1 MAWNTP
7 GSDNGD
13 PGRRPRRPGGFAPN
27 DLLARLKGM
36 VDGSGGPVRWVPLLL
51 GLWLVMTTFVL
62 VSEQQRGVVL
72 RFGQFVRVL
81 GPGPHFKLPWPI
93 ERVTKVNAT
102 QIKTFTETV
111 PVLTSDENIVYVD
124 LNVQYRITD
133 PELYL
138 FGTRDAD
145 EVLREA
151 SLSTVREMVGRSN
164 LDTVL
169 GARNALAVAARTRL
183 QGSLQAYRTGLAVTE
198 LNLPNARPPEE
209 VKPAF
214 DDVNSAQQDKDR
226 VISEARAYA
235 AKVVPEA
242 RGESA
247 RIRATAEGEK
257 LSAIARATG
266 DAQRFS
272 LLVEQYKAA
281 PDVTRKRLWLET
293 VQDVLAE
300 NRTIVGGDSRQLI
313 YVPMG
318 PAQGAANPAVPPLLS
333 PSQPQSAPVLVP
345 DVLPTVTADGGGR
358 GPRSPRAPRGAGEQ
372 R

>member
-13 PGRRPRRPGGFAPN
+13 RESRPRSPRRGFAPN
-27 DLLARLKGM
+27 DLLDRLRGLG
-36 VDGSGGPVRWVPLLL
+36 DGNGPLRWVALAL
-51 GLWLVMTTFVL
+51 GLVL
-62 VSEQQRGVVL
+62 VFSTFTLISEQQRGVVL
-72 RFGQFVRVL
+72 RFGQFAREL
-81 GPGPHFKLPWPI
+81 RPGPHLKMPWPI
-93 ERVTKVNAT
+93 ERVFKVNAT
-102 QIKTFTETV
+102 QIKTFTQTV

-124 LNVQYRITD
+124 INVQYRIAD
-133 PELYL
+133 SQQYL

-145 EVLREA
+145 EVLKEA

-169 GARNALAVAARTRL
+169 GSRNALAVAARTRL
-183 QGSLQAYRTGLAVTE
+183 EKSLQAYRTGLTVTE

-235 AKVVPEA
+235 AKVIPEA
-242 RGESA
+242 RGEAA
-247 RIRATAEGEK
+247 RVRATAEGEK
-257 LSAIARATG
+257 ASAIARATG
-266 DAQRFS
+266 DANRFS

-293 VQDVLAE
+293 VQRVLAE

-313 YVPMG
+313 YVPMSD
-318 PAQGAANPAVPPLLS
+318 ANATQPVAPPLLA
-333 PSQPQSAPVLVP
+333 QPQAAPSIIP
-345 DVLPTVTADGGGR
+345 DVLAPVTASGDSNGR
-358 GPRSPRAPRGAGEQ
+358 GPRAPRAPRSAGAE